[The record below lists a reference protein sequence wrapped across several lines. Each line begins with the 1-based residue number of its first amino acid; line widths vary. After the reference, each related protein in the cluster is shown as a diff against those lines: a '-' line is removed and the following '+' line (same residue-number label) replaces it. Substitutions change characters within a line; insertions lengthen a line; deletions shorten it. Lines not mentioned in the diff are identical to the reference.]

1 MDSQTKM
8 SILGLFW
15 VNLYY
20 VGGCEGILG
29 DWEWLWVVV
38 KVFWVIG
45 GGCEGILGDWGWLHY
60 LVTPNVYTSGYKHKM
75 KQQQRQLNV
84 RMKDQPHE

>member
-1 MDSQTKM
+1 M

-20 VGGCEGILG
+20 VGGCESILG
-29 DWEWLWVVV
+29 DWRWLWVVV

-45 GGCEGILGDWGWLHY
+45 GDWGWLHY
-60 LVTPNVYTSGYKHKM
+60 LVTTIDVYGSFIYEKIET
-75 KQQQRQLNV
+75 V
-84 RMKDQPHE
+84 